1 MSRFEPKL
9 RLHDCT
15 FTLDVG
21 GLKNVN
27 FQAVNQKTVGSGT
40 TTTTKGGKDGAHE
53 DDDQDQD
60 MDDQGKILIFGRFI
74 NMLNRVSRLSSKLI
88 NIRWIRTSSKPYT
101 QKNFCIK
108 SSFLRI
114 YKMNNHNQ
122 FC

>member
-1 MSRFEPKL
+1 M
-9 RLHDCT
+9 
-15 FTLDVG
+15 
-21 GLKNVN
+21 NI
-27 FQAVNQKTVGSGT
+27 QAVNQKTVGSGT

-101 QKNFCIK
+101 QKISVLNPVFYEYIK
-108 SSFLRI
+108 M
-114 YKMNNHNQ
+114 KNHNIKTS
-122 FC
+122 FVSPCLRHLGAT

>member
-1 MSRFEPKL
+1 M
-9 RLHDCT
+9 
-15 FTLDVG
+15 
-21 GLKNVN
+21 NI
-27 FQAVNQKTVGSGT
+27 QAVNQKTVGSGT

-101 QKNFCIK
+101 KTNFCIK

-114 YKMNNHNQ
+114 
-122 FC
+122 